1 MGFKQDPEPHN
12 ITFKMAWIQSRITQ
26 HGKRQSTDANA
37 EMTQMLELSDKDF
50 KAAITELFQQPII
63 SHRESNGKTEV

>member
-1 MGFKQDPEPHN
+1 MD
-12 ITFKMAWIQSRITQ
+12 
-26 HGKRQSTDANA
+26 
-37 EMTQMLELSDKDF
+37 QMLDLANKDF